1 MEVSTVETCQTCVV
15 DGIEYALPR
24 TVQDVVNLVQEAYDS
39 HLKVVVRGSGHSFPL
54 IDQLQTGVTEQ
65 AKTDALSPKPEADA
79 TSPHPSQTKFVM
91 LSYLNSVD
99 IDHDNGR
106 VRVGAGCHLG
116 YDPFDPS
123 GVSTLENSL
132 LYQLDPVSRS
142 GNRPDLTGWS
152 LPDLGGISHQTIGG
166 FIGTGSSGGSTQF
179 SFEQAIVSLDIV
191 HIGPKTDG
199 SVGAVVSTVER
210 PAPPEPNDR
219 FFAIGFAN
227 LGLMGVVVS
236 VTFSRQETFPSAENG
251 FFWAFD
257 IKGQEAITTLED
269 CAIDLF
275 GPGDG
280 TRPSLQTF
288 LQTTHYTRLLWWPQK
303 DIEAEA
309 NSPSPVP
316 TERVVVWQASRI
328 PPQLTGFNAYQEV
341 PYIDSSPT
349 LATLGADI
357 LFTAMG
363 QWPTWLENILGS
375 NNQLVPLIETAV
387 HDNKD
392 FLFKQ
397 FLDLFVQLDKARKAP
412 DTNKPQ
418 FFNDIWWRGLPMDN
432 QMSDRLFPVWFTEL
446 WIPIEHTQAVMNDLH
461 TFYRTT
467 AGPDEPDHAGTFC
480 CEIYAA
486 GKSNFWMSPAYQT
499 DVIRIDVF
507 WFANNAGKPETY
519 YQLFWD
525 LLSQYDFR
533 PHWGKYLPAPQSA
546 QGVAYMQQRYPNWQ
560 AWMNL
565 RAEMDPTQV
574 FVSDYWR
581 DHLAIPAVN

>member
-1 MEVSTVETCQTCVV
+1 METGTVATHTTCMV
-15 DGIEYALPR
+15 DGIEYALPKD
-24 TVQDVVNLVQEAYDS
+24 VQEVINLVQEAYDR
-39 HLKVVVRGSGHSFPL
+39 HLKIVVRGSGHSFPL
-54 IDQLQTGVTEQ
+54 MDQMQAGITDP
-65 AKTDALSPKPEADA
+65 AKTDALASHPNPDA
-79 TSPHPSQTKFVM
+79 KDPNASLTKFIM

-99 IDHDNGR
+99 IEPNAGL

-132 LYQLDPVSRS
+132 LFRLDPVNRQ
-142 GNRPDLTGWS
+142 GNRQQLTGWS

-179 SFEQAIVSLDIV
+179 SFERAIVALDIV
-191 HIGPKTDG
+191 HIGKKADG
-199 SVGAVVSTVER
+199 SVGAMVSTIER
-210 PAPPEPNDR
+210 PATDDPDNP

-236 VTFSRQETFPSAENG
+236 VTFTRQETFRSETGEPC
-251 FFWAFD
+251 WTFD
-257 IKGQEAITTLED
+257 IKGNEAITVLED

-280 TRPSLQTF
+280 TKPSFQTF
-288 LQTTHYTRLLWWPQK
+288 LQTTQYTRLLWWPQK
-303 DIEAEA
+303 DMEAEA
-309 NSPSPVP
+309 NSLSPVP
-316 TERVVVWQASRI
+316 TERVVVWQAQRT
-328 PPQLTGFNAYQEV
+328 PPQLTGFNAYKEV
-341 PYIDSSPT
+341 PYVDSSPT

-363 QWPTWLENILGS
+363 QWPTWLENVLGS
-375 NNQLVPLIETAV
+375 NNKIVPLIETAV

-397 FLDLFVQLDKARKAP
+397 FLDLFVQLDKARREP

-418 FFNDIWWRGLPMDN
+418 YFNDIWWRGLPMDN

-446 WIPIEHTQAVMNDLH
+446 WIPIEHTQAVMNALH
-461 TFYRTT
+461 QFYQTA
-467 AGPDEPDHAGTFC
+467 AGPNEPDHAGTFC

-486 GKSNFWMSPAYQT
+486 GTSSFWMSPAYQT

-507 WFANNAGKPETY
+507 WFANNAQKPEIY
-519 YQLFWD
+519 YQLFWN
-525 LLSQYDFR
+525 LLSPYDFR
-533 PHWGKYLPAPQSA
+533 PHWGKYLPDPQSE
-546 QGVAYMQQRYPNWQ
+546 QGLAYMQQRYPKWQ
-560 AWMNL
+560 DWMKL
-565 RAEMDPTQV
+565 RARMDPTQL

-581 DHLAIPAVN
+581 DHLGIPSVD